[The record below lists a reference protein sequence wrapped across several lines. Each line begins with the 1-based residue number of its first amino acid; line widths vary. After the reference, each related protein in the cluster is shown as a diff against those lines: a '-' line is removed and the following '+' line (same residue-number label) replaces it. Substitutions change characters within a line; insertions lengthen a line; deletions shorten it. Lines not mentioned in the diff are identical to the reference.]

1 MKGLVWIMK
10 FKYYIRG
17 FGTGV
22 LFATVILMITLGI
35 KNNIP
40 SGKGKNK
47 NDSDNPVIENISQDS
62 VKDESGNTTNGAET
76 TAPEDTTV
84 PEDTS
89 APENTTVPENTSD
102 LTSVPEE
109 TTAPEDTSAP
119 ENTTVP
125 ENTSDLTSVP
135 EETTA
140 PEAVTPPEE
149 TVFTLSITSG
159 MTSNRVADIL
169 VEQGLVDN
177 GYNFNM
183 YLHENGYASKL
194 RVGDY
199 QIKSGLSYGEIADI
213 ITKK

>member
-1 MKGLVWIMK
+1 MK

-109 TTAPEDTSAP
+109 TTAPE
-119 ENTTVP
+119 
-125 ENTSDLTSVP
+125 
-135 EETTA
+135 
-140 PEAVTPPEE
+140 AVTPPEE